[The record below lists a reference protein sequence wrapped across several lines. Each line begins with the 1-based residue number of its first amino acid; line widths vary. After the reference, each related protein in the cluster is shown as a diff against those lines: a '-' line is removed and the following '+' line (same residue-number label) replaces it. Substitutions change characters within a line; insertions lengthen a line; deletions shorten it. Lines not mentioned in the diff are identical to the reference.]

1 MGLIETVFLKI
12 LRPLFSISY
21 KSITV
26 DILWINHRE
35 AFVFWDTGGA
45 MRRLLIRPGAIGD
58 FIVSLPALESLK
70 TGYLEV
76 WAASPNVPLARFAD
90 RARSIAST
98 GLDLLG
104 IAEPPAGLIDEL
116 RGFDSIVSWYGANRP
131 EFRQLAGAL
140 GLPFTFL
147 SALPPEGAGLH
158 AIDFYLEQARGI
170 ADGSSD
176 AATAL
181 LRSRLGHADSA
192 SDGIPR
198 IHCEIPRENFAAIH
212 PFSGSPAKNWPL
224 EKFQALARKLERVMP
239 VRWCAGPEDPP
250 LEGCVHIADLYELA
264 CWLAAA
270 RLYIGNDSGI
280 THLAAAAGTP
290 VLALFGPTDPAVWA
304 PRGPNVRVG
313 RWKVAGAL
321 Q

>member
-1 MGLIETVFLKI
+1 
-12 LRPLFSISY
+12 
-21 KSITV
+21 
-26 DILWINHRE
+26 
-35 AFVFWDTGGA
+35 

-58 FIVSLPALESLK
+58 LIVCLPALECLK

-76 WAASPNVPLARFAD
+76 WAASPNVPLIRFAD
-90 RARSIAST
+90 RARPIAST

-104 IAEPPAGLIDEL
+104 IGDPPPGLIGEL

-147 SALPPEGAGLH
+147 PALPPGGAGLH
-158 AIDFYLEQARGI
+158 ATDFYLEQVRGI

-176 AATAL
+176 
-181 LRSRLGHADSA
+181 
-192 SDGIPR
+192 GIPR
-198 IHCEIPRENFAAIH
+198 IPIECDVARQDFAAIH
-212 PFSGSPAKNWPL
+212 PFSGSPRKNWPL

-239 VRWCAGPEDPP
+239 VRWCAGYEDPP
-250 LEGCVHIADLYELA
+250 LEDCVRIADLYELA
-264 CWLAAA
+264 CWLASA

-280 THLAAAAGTP
+280 THLAAAVGAP
-290 VLALFGPTDPAVWA
+290 VLALFGPTDPALWA

-313 RWKVAGAL
+313 RFKARETAARAL